1 MNITSAIS
9 KIVSGSSL
17 KENEMSDVM
26 LDLLEGRATDA
37 QIGAFLIALNMKG
50 ETIEEVLGAAKIMR
64 HLSVK
69 VEVNKEKL
77 VDTCGT
83 GGSGI
88 GIFNVST
95 TAAFVASACGARVAK
110 HGNRSATRKSGSAD
124 LLEAAGVSL
133 ELSPSQVSDCIDNVG
148 LGFMF
153 APGHHSAM
161 RHVIGPR
168 KEIAHKS
175 IFNILGPLTNP
186 ASTPNQ
192 VMGVYDEKW
201 MRPVAEVHRSLGSK
215 NVMVVHSED
224 NLDEISI
231 ASKTKVVELK
241 EEKIFEYIISPEDF
255 SLQLQPLEELKVNS
269 PQESLNM
276 AKKALKGEN
285 LAASSMVALNAGAA
299 LYVSGVENSLADG
312 VQRAIEGI
320 EQKKGLAKLQEL
332 SEYSQS
338 FK

>member
-9 KIVSGSSL
+9 KITSGLSL
-17 KENEMSDVM
+17 KESEMSDVM

-37 QIGAFLIALNMKG
+37 QIGAFLIALDMKG
-50 ETIEEVLGAAKIMR
+50 ETVEEVLGAAKIMR
-64 HLSVK
+64 KLSAK
-69 VEVNKEKL
+69 VEVNKDKL

-95 TAAFVASACGARVAK
+95 TAAFVACACGARVAK

-133 ELSPSQVSDCIDNVG
+133 ELNPSQVSDCIENVG

-161 RHVIGPR
+161 KHVIGPR

-192 VMGVYDEKW
+192 VMGVYDKKW
-201 MRPVAEVHRSLGSK
+201 MKPVAEVHQSLGSK

-231 ASKTKVVELK
+231 ASKTKVVELR
-241 EEKIFEYIISPEDF
+241 EGKISEYVISPEEF
-255 SLQLQPLEELKVNS
+255 GLEFQSLDGLKVNS
-269 PQESLNM
+269 PEESLSM
-276 AKKALKGEN
+276 AKKALKGEHS
-285 LAASSMVALNAGAA
+285 AASSMVALNAGAA
-299 LYVSGVENSLADG
+299 LYVSGVDNSLAEG
-312 VQRAIEGI
+312 VERALEGI
-320 EQKKGLAKLQEL
+320 KQKKGLDKLQEL

-338 FK
+338 F

>member
-1 MNITSAIS
+1 MNIISAIS
-9 KIVSGSSL
+9 KITSGLSL
-17 KENEMSDVM
+17 KESEMSDVM

-37 QIGAFLIALNMKG
+37 QIGAFLIALDMKG
-50 ETIEEVLGAAKIMR
+50 ETVEEVLGAAKIMR
-64 HLSVK
+64 KLSAK
-69 VEVNKEKL
+69 VEVNKDKL

-95 TAAFVASACGARVAK
+95 TAAFVACACGARVAK

-133 ELSPSQVSDCIDNVG
+133 ELNPSQVSDCIENVG

-161 RHVIGPR
+161 KHVIGPR

-201 MRPVAEVHRSLGSK
+201 MKPVAKVHQSLGSE

-231 ASKTKVVELK
+231 ASKTKVVELR
-241 EEKIFEYIISPEDF
+241 EGKITEYFISPEEF
-255 SLQLQPLEELKVNS
+255 GLELQSLDGLKVNS
-269 PQESLNM
+269 PEESLSM
-276 AKKALKGEN
+276 AKKALIGEHS
-285 LAASSMVALNAGAA
+285 AASSMVALNAGAA
-299 LYVSGVENSLADG
+299 LYVSGVDNSLAEG
-312 VQRAIEGI
+312 VERAMEGI
-320 EQKKGLAKLQEL
+320 KQKKGIDKLQEL

-338 FK
+338 F

>member
-1 MNITSAIS
+1 MNITLAIS
-9 KIVSGSSL
+9 KITSGL
-17 KENEMSDVM
+17 HLEENEMSEVM

-50 ETIEEVLGAAKIMR
+50 ETEQEVLGATKIMR
-64 HLSVK
+64 QLSTK
-69 VEVNKEKL
+69 VEVNKENL

-95 TAAFVASACGARVAK
+95 TAAFVACACGAKVAK

-133 ELSPSQVSDCIDNVG
+133 ELSPSQVADCIENVG

-153 APGHHSAM
+153 APSHHSAM
-161 RHVIGPR
+161 KHVIGPR

-186 ASTPNQ
+186 ASTLNQ

-201 MRPVAEVHRSLGSK
+201 LKPVAKVHQYLGSK

-224 NLDEISI
+224 KLDEISV

-241 EEKIFEYIISPEDF
+241 EDKISEYIISPEEF
-255 SLQLQPLEELKVNS
+255 GIELQPLDQLKVNT
-269 PQESLNM
+269 PEESLSM
-276 AKKALKGEN
+276 AKKALNGE
-285 LAASSMVALNAGAA
+285 LTAASSMVALNAGAA
-299 LYVSGVENSLADG
+299 LYVAGVEDSLAQG
-312 VQRAIEGI
+312 IERAKEGI
-320 EQKKGLAKLQEL
+320 EQKLGLNKLQEL
-332 SEYSQS
+332 SEYSKS
-338 FK
+338 F

>member
-9 KIVSGSSL
+9 KITSGLSL
-17 KENEMSDVM
+17 KEGEMSDVM
-26 LDLLEGRATDA
+26 LDLLEGKATDA
-37 QIGAFLIALNMKG
+37 QIGAFLIALDMKG
-50 ETIEEVLGAAKIMR
+50 ETVEEVLGAAKIMR
-64 HLSVK
+64 KLSAK
-69 VEVNKEKL
+69 VEVNKDKL

-95 TAAFVASACGARVAK
+95 TAAFVACACGARVAK

-133 ELSPSQVSDCIDNVG
+133 ELNPSQVSDCIENVG

-161 RHVIGPR
+161 KHVIGPR

-201 MRPVAEVHRSLGSK
+201 MKPVAEVHQSLGSK

-231 ASKTKVVELK
+231 ASKTKVVELR
-241 EEKIFEYIISPEDF
+241 EGKISEYVISPEEF
-255 SLQLQPLEELKVNS
+255 GLEFQSLDGLKVNS
-269 PQESLNM
+269 PEESLSM
-276 AKKALKGEN
+276 AKKALKGEHS
-285 LAASSMVALNAGAA
+285 AASSMVALNAGAA
-299 LYVSGVENSLADG
+299 LYVSGVDNSLAEG
-312 VQRAIEGI
+312 VERALEGI
-320 EQKKGLAKLQEL
+320 KQKKGLDKLQEL

-338 FK
+338 F

>member
-1 MNITSAIS
+1 MNITLAIS
-9 KIVSGSSL
+9 KITSGL
-17 KENEMSDVM
+17 NLEENEISEVM

-50 ETIEEVLGAAKIMR
+50 ETVQEVLGAAKIMR
-64 HLSVK
+64 QLSTK
-69 VEVNKEKL
+69 VEVNKENL

-95 TAAFVASACGARVAK
+95 TAAFVACACGAKVAK

-133 ELSPSQVSDCIDNVG
+133 ELSPSQVADCIENVG

-153 APGHHSAM
+153 APSHHSAM
-161 RHVIGPR
+161 KHVIGPR

-186 ASTPNQ
+186 ASTLNQ

-201 MRPVAEVHRSLGSK
+201 LKPVAKVHQFLGSK

-224 NLDEISI
+224 KLDEISV
-231 ASKTKVVELK
+231 ACKTKVVELK
-241 EEKIFEYIISPEDF
+241 EDKISEYIISPEEF
-255 SLQLQPLEELKVNS
+255 GIELQPLDQLKVNT
-269 PQESLNM
+269 PEESLSM
-276 AKKALKGEN
+276 AKKALNGE
-285 LAASSMVALNAGAA
+285 LTAASSMVALNAGAA
-299 LYVSGVENSLADG
+299 LYVAGVEDSLAQG
-312 VQRAIEGI
+312 IERAKEGI
-320 EQKKGLAKLQEL
+320 EQKLGLNKLQEL
-332 SEYSQS
+332 SEYSKS
-338 FK
+338 F

>member
-9 KIVSGSSL
+9 KITSGSSL

-26 LDLLEGRATDA
+26 LDLLEGRTTDA
-37 QIGAFLIALNMKG
+37 QIGAFLIALDMKG
-50 ETIEEVLGAAKIMR
+50 ESVEEVLGAAKIMR
-64 HLSVK
+64 KLSAK
-69 VEVNKEKL
+69 VEVNKKKL

-95 TAAFVASACGARVAK
+95 TAAFVACACGARIAK

-133 ELSPSQVSDCIDNVG
+133 ELSPSQVAECIDNVG

-161 RHVIGPR
+161 KHVIGPR

-201 MRPVAEVHRSLGSK
+201 MKPVAEVHKSLGSK

-224 NLDEISI
+224 KLDEISI
-231 ASKTKVVELK
+231 ASKTKVVELR
-241 EEKIFEYIISPEDF
+241 EGKISEYIISPEEF
-255 SLQLQPLEELKVNS
+255 GLEIQTLDELKVNS
-269 PQESLNM
+269 PEESLAM
-276 AKKALKGEN
+276 AKKALKGEHS
-285 LAASSMVALNAGAA
+285 AASSMVALNAGAA
-299 LYVSGVENSLADG
+299 LYVSGEANSLS
-312 VQRAIEGI
+312 EGI
-320 EQKKGLAKLQEL
+320 DRAMEGIKQKKGLDKLQEL

-338 FK
+338 F

>member
-9 KIVSGSSL
+9 KITSGLSL
-17 KENEMSDVM
+17 NESEMSDVM

-37 QIGAFLIALNMKG
+37 QIGAFLIALDMKG
-50 ETIEEVLGAAKIMR
+50 ETVEEVLGAAKIMR
-64 HLSVK
+64 KLSAK
-69 VEVNKEKL
+69 VEVNKDKL

-95 TAAFVASACGARVAK
+95 TAAFVACACGARVAK

-133 ELSPSQVSDCIDNVG
+133 ELNPSQVSDCIENVG

-161 RHVIGPR
+161 KHVIGPR

-192 VMGVYDEKW
+192 VMGVYDKKW
-201 MRPVAEVHRSLGSK
+201 MKPVAEVHQSLGSK

-231 ASKTKVVELK
+231 ASKTKVVELR
-241 EEKIFEYIISPEDF
+241 EGKISEYVISPEEF
-255 SLQLQPLEELKVNS
+255 GLEFQSLDGLKVNS
-269 PQESLNM
+269 PEESLSM
-276 AKKALKGEN
+276 AKKALKGEHS
-285 LAASSMVALNAGAA
+285 AASSMIALNAGAA
-299 LYVSGVENSLADG
+299 LYVSGVDNSLAEG
-312 VQRAIEGI
+312 VERALEGI
-320 EQKKGLAKLQEL
+320 KQKKGLDKLQEL

-338 FK
+338 F

>member
-1 MNITSAIS
+1 MNITAAIS
-9 KIVSGSSL
+9 KITSGLSL
-17 KENEMSDVM
+17 NESEMSDVM

-37 QIGAFLIALNMKG
+37 QIGAFLIALDMKG
-50 ETIEEVLGAAKIMR
+50 ETVEEVLGAAKIMR
-64 HLSVK
+64 KLSAK
-69 VEVNKEKL
+69 VEVNKDKL

-95 TAAFVASACGARVAK
+95 TAAFVACACGARVAK

-133 ELSPSQVSDCIDNVG
+133 ELNPSQVSDCIENVG

-161 RHVIGPR
+161 KHVIGPR

-192 VMGVYDEKW
+192 VMGVYDKKW
-201 MRPVAEVHRSLGSK
+201 MKPVAEVHQSLGSK

-231 ASKTKVVELK
+231 ASKTKVVELR
-241 EEKIFEYIISPEDF
+241 EDKISEYVISPEEF
-255 SLQLQPLEELKVNS
+255 GLELQPLDELKVNS
-269 PQESLNM
+269 PEESLSM
-276 AKKALKGEN
+276 AKKALNGEHS
-285 LAASSMVALNAGAA
+285 AASSMVALNAGAA
-299 LYVSGVENSLADG
+299 LYVSGVEDSLAKG
-312 VQRAIEGI
+312 IERALEGI
-320 EQKKGLAKLQEL
+320 KHKKGLDKLQEL

-338 FK
+338 F

>member
-1 MNITSAIS
+1 VNITLAIS
-9 KIVSGSSL
+9 KISSGLHLQES
-17 KENEMSDVM
+17 EMSDVM

-37 QIGAFLIALNMKG
+37 QIGAFLIALDMKG
-50 ETIEEVLGAAKIMR
+50 ETVEEVLGAAKIMR
-64 HLSVK
+64 KLSAK
-69 VEVNKEKL
+69 VEVNKDKL

-95 TAAFVASACGARVAK
+95 TAAFVACACGARVAK

-133 ELSPSQVSDCIDNVG
+133 ELNPSQVSDCIETVG

-161 RHVIGPR
+161 KHVIGPR

-192 VMGVYDEKW
+192 VMGVYDKKW
-201 MRPVAEVHRSLGSK
+201 MKPVAEVHQSLGSK

-231 ASKTKVVELK
+231 ASKTKVVELR
-241 EEKIFEYIISPEDF
+241 EDKISEYVISPEEF
-255 SLQLQPLEELKVNS
+255 GLELQPLDELKVNS
-269 PQESLNM
+269 PEESLSM
-276 AKKALKGEN
+276 AKKALNGEHS
-285 LAASSMVALNAGAA
+285 AASSMVALNAGAA
-299 LYVSGVENSLADG
+299 LYVSGVEDSLAKG
-312 VQRAIEGI
+312 IERALEGI
-320 EQKKGLAKLQEL
+320 KHKKGLDKLQEL

-338 FK
+338 F

>member
-9 KIVSGSSL
+9 KITSGSNL
-17 KENEMSDVM
+17 KESEMSDVM

-37 QIGAFLIALNMKG
+37 QIGAFLIALDMKG
-50 ETIEEVLGAAKIMR
+50 ESVEEVLGAAKIMR
-64 HLSVK
+64 KLSAK
-69 VEVNKEKL
+69 VEVNKDKL

-95 TAAFVASACGARVAK
+95 TAAFVACACGARVAK

-133 ELSPSQVSDCIDNVG
+133 ELSPSQVSDCIENIG

-201 MRPVAEVHRSLGSK
+201 MKPVAKVHQSLGSK

-224 NLDEISI
+224 DLDEISI
-231 ASKTKVVELK
+231 ASKTKVVELR
-241 EEKIFEYIISPEDF
+241 EDKITEYVISPEEF
-255 SLQLQPLEELKVNS
+255 GFKLQPLDELKVNS
-269 PQESLNM
+269 PEESLTM
-276 AKKALKGEN
+276 AKKALSGEHS
-285 LAASSMVALNAGAA
+285 AASSMVALNAGAA
-299 LYVSGVENSLADG
+299 LYVSGVEKSLTEG
-312 VQRAIEGI
+312 VEKAMEGI
-320 EQKKGLAKLQEL
+320 KKKKGLDKLQEL

-338 FK
+338 F

>member
-1 MNITSAIS
+1 MNITLAIS
-9 KIVSGSSL
+9 KITSGL
-17 KENEMSDVM
+17 NLEENEMSEVM

-50 ETIEEVLGAAKIMR
+50 ETVQEVLGAAKIMR
-64 HLSVK
+64 QLSTK
-69 VEVNKEKL
+69 VEVNKENL

-95 TAAFVASACGARVAK
+95 TAAFVACACGAKVAK

-133 ELSPSQVSDCIDNVG
+133 ELSPSQVADCIENVG

-153 APGHHSAM
+153 APSHHSAM
-161 RHVIGPR
+161 KHVIGPR

-186 ASTPNQ
+186 ASTLNQ

-201 MRPVAEVHRSLGSK
+201 LKPVAKVHQFLGSK

-224 NLDEISI
+224 KLDEISV

-241 EEKIFEYIISPEDF
+241 EDKISEYIISPEEF
-255 SLQLQPLEELKVNS
+255 GIELQPLDQLKVNT
-269 PQESLNM
+269 PEESLSM
-276 AKKALKGEN
+276 AKRALNGE
-285 LAASSMVALNAGAA
+285 LTAASSMVALNAGAA
-299 LYVSGVENSLADG
+299 LYVAGVEDSLAQG
-312 VQRAIEGI
+312 IERAKEGI
-320 EQKKGLAKLQEL
+320 EQKLGLNKLHEL
-332 SEYSQS
+332 SEYSKS
-338 FK
+338 F

>member
-1 MNITSAIS
+1 MAIS
-9 KIVSGSSL
+9 KISSGLHLEES
-17 KENEMSDVM
+17 EMSDVM

-37 QIGAFLIALNMKG
+37 QIGAFLIALDMKG
-50 ETIEEVLGAAKIMR
+50 ETVEEVLGAAKIMR
-64 HLSVK
+64 KLSAK
-69 VEVNKEKL
+69 VEVNKDKL

-95 TAAFVASACGARVAK
+95 TAAFVACACGARVAK

-133 ELSPSQVSDCIDNVG
+133 ELNPSQVSDCIENVG

-161 RHVIGPR
+161 KHVIGPR

-175 IFNILGPLTNP
+175 IFNILGPVTNP

-192 VMGVYDEKW
+192 VMGVYDKKW
-201 MRPVAEVHRSLGSK
+201 MKPVAEVHQSLGSK

-231 ASKTKVVELK
+231 ASKTKVVELR
-241 EEKIFEYIISPEDF
+241 EDKISEYVISPEEF
-255 SLQLQPLEELKVNS
+255 GLELQPLDELKVNS
-269 PQESLNM
+269 PQESLSM
-276 AKKALKGEN
+276 AKKALNGEHS
-285 LAASSMVALNAGAA
+285 AASSMVALNAGAA
-299 LYVSGVENSLADG
+299 LYVSGVEDSLAKG
-312 VQRAIEGI
+312 IERALEGI
-320 EQKKGLAKLQEL
+320 KHKKGLDKLQEL

-338 FK
+338 F

>member
-9 KIVSGSSL
+9 KITSGLSL
-17 KENEMSDVM
+17 KESEMSDVM

-37 QIGAFLIALNMKG
+37 QIGAFLIALDMKG
-50 ETIEEVLGAAKIMR
+50 ETVEEVLGAAKIMR
-64 HLSVK
+64 KLSAK
-69 VEVNKEKL
+69 VEVNKDKL

-95 TAAFVASACGARVAK
+95 TAAFVACACGARVAK

-133 ELSPSQVSDCIDNVG
+133 ELNPFQVSDCIENVG

-161 RHVIGPR
+161 KHVIGPR

-201 MRPVAEVHRSLGSK
+201 MKPVTEVHKSLGSK

-231 ASKTKVVELK
+231 ASKTKVVELR
-241 EEKIFEYIISPEDF
+241 EGKISEYVISPEEF
-255 SLQLQPLEELKVNS
+255 GLEFQSLDGLKVDS
-269 PQESLNM
+269 PEESLSM
-276 AKKALKGEN
+276 AKKALKGEHS
-285 LAASSMVALNAGAA
+285 AASSMVALNAGAA
-299 LYVSGVENSLADG
+299 LYVSGVDNSLAEG
-312 VQRAIEGI
+312 VERALEGI
-320 EQKKGLAKLQEL
+320 KQKKGLDKLQEL

-338 FK
+338 F

>member
-9 KIVSGSSL
+9 KISSGLSL
-17 KENEMSDVM
+17 KESEMSDVM
-26 LDLLEGRATDA
+26 LDLLEGKTTDA
-37 QIGAFLIALNMKG
+37 QIGAFLIALDMKG
-50 ETIEEVLGAAKIMR
+50 ETVEEVLGAAKIMR
-64 HLSVK
+64 KLSAK
-69 VEVNKEKL
+69 VEVNKDKL

-95 TAAFVASACGARVAK
+95 TAAFVACACGARVAK

-133 ELSPSQVSDCIDNVG
+133 ELNPSQVSDCIENVG

-161 RHVIGPR
+161 KHVIGPR

-186 ASTPNQ
+186 ASAPNQ

-201 MRPVAEVHRSLGSK
+201 MKPVAEVHQSLGSR
-215 NVMVVHSED
+215 NVMVVNSED

-231 ASKTKVVELK
+231 ASKTKVVELR
-241 EEKIFEYIISPEDF
+241 EGEISEYVISPEEF
-255 SLQLQPLEELKVNS
+255 GLELQPLDELKVNS
-269 PQESLNM
+269 PEESLSM
-276 AKKALKGEN
+276 AKKALNGDHS
-285 LAASSMVALNAGAA
+285 AASSMVALNAGAA
-299 LYVSGVENSLADG
+299 LYVSGVEKSLAEG
-312 VQRAIEGI
+312 VEKAMEGI
-320 EQKKGLAKLQEL
+320 KKKKGLDKLQEL

-338 FK
+338 F

>member
-9 KIVSGSSL
+9 KITSGLSL
-17 KENEMSDVM
+17 KEGEMSDVM
-26 LDLLEGRATDA
+26 LDLLEGKATDA
-37 QIGAFLIALNMKG
+37 QIGAFLIALDMKG
-50 ETIEEVLGAAKIMR
+50 ETVEEVLGAAKIMR
-64 HLSVK
+64 KLSAK
-69 VEVNKEKL
+69 VEVNKDKL

-95 TAAFVASACGARVAK
+95 TAAFVACACGARVAK

-133 ELSPSQVSDCIDNVG
+133 ELNPSQVSDCIENVG

-161 RHVIGPR
+161 KHVIGPR

-201 MRPVAEVHRSLGSK
+201 MKPVAEVHQSLGSK

-231 ASKTKVVELK
+231 ASKTKVVELR
-241 EEKIFEYIISPEDF
+241 EGKISEYVISPEEF
-255 SLQLQPLEELKVNS
+255 GLEFQSLDGLKVNS
-269 PQESLNM
+269 PEESLSM
-276 AKKALKGEN
+276 AKKALKGEHS
-285 LAASSMVALNAGAA
+285 AASSMVALNAGAA
-299 LYVSGVENSLADG
+299 LYVSGIEKSLAEG
-312 VQRAIEGI
+312 VERALEGI
-320 EQKKGLAKLQEL
+320 KQKKGLDKLQEL

-338 FK
+338 F

>member
-9 KIVSGSSL
+9 KITSGLNLNES
-17 KENEMSDVM
+17 EMSDVM
-26 LDLLEGRATDA
+26 LDLLEGRTTDA

-50 ETIEEVLGAAKIMR
+50 ETVEEVLGAAKIMR
-64 HLSVK
+64 KLSAK
-69 VEVNKEKL
+69 VEVNKDKL

-95 TAAFVASACGARVAK
+95 TAAFVACACGARVAK

-133 ELSPSQVSDCIDNVG
+133 ELNPSQVSDCIENVG

-161 RHVIGPR
+161 KHVIGPR

-201 MRPVAEVHRSLGSK
+201 MKPVAKVHQSLGSE

-231 ASKTKVVELK
+231 ASKTKVVELR
-241 EEKIFEYIISPEDF
+241 EGKITEYVISPEEF
-255 SLQLQPLEELKVNS
+255 GLELQSLDGLKVNS
-269 PQESLNM
+269 PEESLSM
-276 AKKALKGEN
+276 AKQALIGKHS
-285 LAASSMVALNAGAA
+285 AASSMVALNAGAA
-299 LYVSGVENSLADG
+299 LYVSGVDNSLAEG
-312 VQRAIEGI
+312 VERAMEGI
-320 EQKKGLAKLQEL
+320 KQKKGIDKLQEL

-338 FK
+338 F

>member
-9 KIVSGSSL
+9 KITSGLSL
-17 KENEMSDVM
+17 KESEMSDVM

-37 QIGAFLIALNMKG
+37 QIGAFLIALDMKG
-50 ETIEEVLGAAKIMR
+50 ETVEEVLGAAKIMR
-64 HLSVK
+64 KLSAK
-69 VEVNKEKL
+69 VEVNKDKL

-95 TAAFVASACGARVAK
+95 TAAFVACACGARVAK

-133 ELSPSQVSDCIDNVG
+133 ELNPSQVSDCIENVG

-161 RHVIGPR
+161 KHVIGPR

-192 VMGVYDEKW
+192 VMGVYDKKW
-201 MRPVAEVHRSLGSK
+201 MKPVAEVHQSLGSK

-231 ASKTKVVELK
+231 ASKTKVVELR
-241 EEKIFEYIISPEDF
+241 EGKISEYVISPEEF
-255 SLQLQPLEELKVNS
+255 GLEFQSLDGLKVNS
-269 PQESLNM
+269 PEESLSM
-276 AKKALKGEN
+276 AKKALKGEYS
-285 LAASSMVALNAGAA
+285 AASSMIALNAGAA
-299 LYVSGVENSLADG
+299 LYVSGVDNSLAEG
-312 VQRAIEGI
+312 VERALEGI
-320 EQKKGLAKLQEL
+320 KQKKGLDKLQEL

-338 FK
+338 F

>member
-1 MNITSAIS
+1 MNITLAIS
-9 KIVSGSSL
+9 KISSGLHLEES
-17 KENEMSDVM
+17 EMSDVM

-37 QIGAFLIALNMKG
+37 QIGAFLIALDMKG
-50 ETIEEVLGAAKIMR
+50 ETVEEVLGAAKIMR
-64 HLSVK
+64 KLSAK
-69 VEVNKEKL
+69 VEVNKDKL

-95 TAAFVASACGARVAK
+95 TAAFVACACGARVAK

-124 LLEAAGVSL
+124 LLEVAGVSL
-133 ELSPSQVSDCIDNVG
+133 ELTPSQVSDCIENVG

-161 RHVIGPR
+161 KHVIGPR

-201 MRPVAEVHRSLGSK
+201 MKPVTEVHKSLGSK

-231 ASKTKVVELK
+231 ASKTKVVELR
-241 EEKIFEYIISPEDF
+241 EGKISEYVISPEEF
-255 SLQLQPLEELKVNS
+255 GLEFQSLDGLKVNS
-269 PQESLNM
+269 PEESLSM
-276 AKKALKGEN
+276 AKKALKGEHS
-285 LAASSMVALNAGAA
+285 AASSMIALNAGAA
-299 LYVSGVENSLADG
+299 LYVSGVDNSLAEG
-312 VQRAIEGI
+312 VERALEGI
-320 EQKKGLAKLQEL
+320 KQKKGLDKLQEL

-338 FK
+338 F

>member
-1 MNITSAIS
+1 MNITLAIS
-9 KIVSGSSL
+9 KITSGL
-17 KENEMSDVM
+17 NLEENEISEVM

-50 ETIEEVLGAAKIMR
+50 ETVQEVLGAAKIMR
-64 HLSVK
+64 QLSTK
-69 VEVNKEKL
+69 VEVNKENL

-95 TAAFVASACGARVAK
+95 TAAFVACACGAKVAK

-133 ELSPSQVSDCIDNVG
+133 ELSPSQVADCIENVG

-153 APGHHSAM
+153 APSHHSAM
-161 RHVIGPR
+161 KHVIGPR

-186 ASTPNQ
+186 ASTLNQ

-201 MRPVAEVHRSLGSK
+201 LKPVAKVHQFLGSK

-224 NLDEISI
+224 KLDEISV

-241 EEKIFEYIISPEDF
+241 EDKISEYIISPEEF
-255 SLQLQPLEELKVNS
+255 GIELQPLDQLKVNT
-269 PQESLNM
+269 PEESLSM
-276 AKKALKGEN
+276 AKKALNGE
-285 LAASSMVALNAGAA
+285 LTAASSMVALNAGAA
-299 LYVSGVENSLADG
+299 LYVAGVEDSLAQG
-312 VQRAIEGI
+312 IERAKEGI
-320 EQKKGLAKLQEL
+320 EQKLGLNKLQEL
-332 SEYSQS
+332 SEYSKS
-338 FK
+338 F

>member
-1 MNITSAIS
+1 MNITLAIS
-9 KIVSGSSL
+9 KITSGSSL
-17 KENEMSDVM
+17 KESEMADVM
-26 LDLLEGRATDA
+26 LDLLEGKATDA
-37 QIGAFLIALNMKG
+37 QIGAFLIALDMKG
-50 ETIEEVLGAAKIMR
+50 ETVEEVLGAAKIMR
-64 HLSVK
+64 QLSAK
-69 VEVNKEKL
+69 VEVNKDKL

-95 TAAFVASACGARVAK
+95 TAAFVACACGARVAK

-133 ELSPSQVSDCIDNVG
+133 ELNPSQVSDCIENVG

-161 RHVIGPR
+161 KHVIGPR

-201 MRPVAEVHRSLGSK
+201 MKPVAEVHQFLGSK

-231 ASKTKVVELK
+231 ASKTKVVELR
-241 EEKIFEYIISPEDF
+241 EGKIAEYVISPEEF
-255 SLQLQPLEELKVNS
+255 GLELQSLDELKVNS
-269 PQESLNM
+269 PEESLSM
-276 AKKALKGEN
+276 AKKALNGEHS
-285 LAASSMVALNAGAA
+285 AASSMVALNAGAA
-299 LYVSGVENSLADG
+299 LYVSGVENSLAEG
-312 VQRAIEGI
+312 VERAMEGI
-320 EQKKGLAKLQEL
+320 KQKKGLDKLQEL

-338 FK
+338 F

>member
-1 MNITSAIS
+1 MNITS
-9 KIVSGSSL
+9 GSNL
-17 KENEMSDVM
+17 KESEMSDVM

-37 QIGAFLIALNMKG
+37 QIGAFLIALDMKG
-50 ETIEEVLGAAKIMR
+50 ETVEEVLGAAKIMR
-64 HLSVK
+64 KLSAK
-69 VEVNKEKL
+69 VEVNKDKL

-95 TAAFVASACGARVAK
+95 TAAFVACACGARVAK

-133 ELSPSQVSDCIDNVG
+133 ELSPSQVSDCIQNIG

-161 RHVIGPR
+161 KHVIGPR

-186 ASTPNQ
+186 ASTLNQ
-192 VMGVYDEKW
+192 VMGVSDEKW
-201 MRPVAEVHRSLGSK
+201 MKLVAEVHQSLGSK

-231 ASKTKVVELK
+231 ASKTKVVELR
-241 EEKIFEYIISPEDF
+241 EDKITEYVISPEEF
-255 SLQLQPLEELKVNS
+255 GLELQPLDELKVNS
-269 PQESLNM
+269 PEESLTM
-276 AKKALKGEN
+276 AKKALNGEHS
-285 LAASSMVALNAGAA
+285 AASSMVALNAGAA
-299 LYVSGVENSLADG
+299 LYVSGVENSLAEG
-312 VQRAIEGI
+312 VERAMEGI
-320 EQKKGLAKLQEL
+320 KKKKGLDKLQEL

-338 FK
+338 F

>member
-1 MNITSAIS
+1 MNITLAIS
-9 KIVSGSSL
+9 KITSGL
-17 KENEMSDVM
+17 NLEENEMSEVM

-50 ETIEEVLGAAKIMR
+50 ETVQEVLGAAKIMR
-64 HLSVK
+64 QLSTK
-69 VEVNKEKL
+69 VEVNKENL

-95 TAAFVASACGARVAK
+95 TAAFVACACGAKVAK

-133 ELSPSQVSDCIDNVG
+133 ELSPSQVADCIENVG

-153 APGHHSAM
+153 APSHHSAM
-161 RHVIGPR
+161 KHVIGPR

-186 ASTPNQ
+186 ASTLNQ

-201 MRPVAEVHRSLGSK
+201 LKPVAKVHQFLGSK

-224 NLDEISI
+224 KLDEISV

-241 EEKIFEYIISPEDF
+241 EDKISEYIISPEEF
-255 SLQLQPLEELKVNS
+255 GIELQSLDQLKVNT
-269 PQESLNM
+269 PEESLSM
-276 AKKALKGEN
+276 AKKALNGE
-285 LAASSMVALNAGAA
+285 LTAASSMVALNAGAA
-299 LYVSGVENSLADG
+299 LYVAGVEDSLAQG
-312 VQRAIEGI
+312 IERAKEGI
-320 EQKKGLAKLQEL
+320 EQKLGLNKLQEL
-332 SEYSQS
+332 SEYSKS
-338 FK
+338 F

>member
-9 KIVSGSSL
+9 KITSGSNL
-17 KENEMSDVM
+17 KESEMSEVM

-37 QIGAFLIALNMKG
+37 QIGAFLIALDMKG
-50 ETIEEVLGAAKIMR
+50 ETVEEVLGAAKIMR
-64 HLSVK
+64 KLSAK
-69 VEVNKEKL
+69 VEVNKDKL

-95 TAAFVASACGARVAK
+95 TAAFVACACGARVAK

-133 ELSPSQVSDCIDNVG
+133 ELNPSQVSDCIENVG

-161 RHVIGPR
+161 KHVIGPR

-192 VMGVYDEKW
+192 VMGVYHEKW
-201 MRPVAEVHRSLGSK
+201 MKPVAEVHQSLGSK

-231 ASKTKVVELK
+231 ASKTKVVELR
-241 EEKIFEYIISPEDF
+241 EGEISEYVISPEEF
-255 SLQLQPLEELKVNS
+255 GLELQPLDELKVNS
-269 PQESLNM
+269 PEESLSM
-276 AKKALKGEN
+276 AKKALNGDHS
-285 LAASSMVALNAGAA
+285 AASSMVALNAGAA
-299 LYVSGVENSLADG
+299 LYVSGVEKSLAEG
-312 VQRAIEGI
+312 VEKAMEGI
-320 EQKKGLAKLQEL
+320 KKKKGLDKLQEL

-338 FK
+338 F

>member
-9 KIVSGSSL
+9 KITSGSNL
-17 KENEMSDVM
+17 KESEMSDVM

-37 QIGAFLIALNMKG
+37 QIGAFLIALDMKG
-50 ETIEEVLGAAKIMR
+50 ESVEEVLGAAKIMR
-64 HLSVK
+64 KLSAK
-69 VEVNKEKL
+69 VEVNKDKL

-95 TAAFVASACGARVAK
+95 TAAFVACACGARVAK

-133 ELSPSQVSDCIDNVG
+133 ELSPSQVSDCIEKIG

-161 RHVIGPR
+161 KHVIGPR

-201 MRPVAEVHRSLGSK
+201 MKPVAKVHQSLGSK

-224 NLDEISI
+224 DLDEISI
-231 ASKTKVVELK
+231 ASKTKVVELR
-241 EEKIFEYIISPEDF
+241 EDKITEYVISPEEF
-255 SLQLQPLEELKVNS
+255 GFKLQPLDELKVNS
-269 PQESLNM
+269 PEESLTM
-276 AKKALKGEN
+276 AKKALSGEHS
-285 LAASSMVALNAGAA
+285 AASSMVALNAGAA
-299 LYVSGVENSLADG
+299 LYVSGVEKSLTEG
-312 VQRAIEGI
+312 VEKAMEGI
-320 EQKKGLAKLQEL
+320 KKKKGLDKLQEL

-338 FK
+338 F

>member
-1 MNITSAIS
+1 VNITLAIS
-9 KIVSGSSL
+9 KISSGLHLEES
-17 KENEMSDVM
+17 EMSDVM

-37 QIGAFLIALNMKG
+37 QIGAFLIALDMKG
-50 ETIEEVLGAAKIMR
+50 ETVEEVLGAAKIMR
-64 HLSVK
+64 KLSAK
-69 VEVNKEKL
+69 VEVNKDKL

-95 TAAFVASACGARVAK
+95 TAAFVACACGARVAK

-133 ELSPSQVSDCIDNVG
+133 ELNPSQVSDCIENVG

-161 RHVIGPR
+161 KHVIGPR

-192 VMGVYDEKW
+192 VMGVYDKKW
-201 MRPVAEVHRSLGSK
+201 MKPVAEVHQSLGSK

-231 ASKTKVVELK
+231 ASKTKVVELR
-241 EEKIFEYIISPEDF
+241 EDKISEYVISPEEF
-255 SLQLQPLEELKVNS
+255 GLELQPLDELKVNS
-269 PQESLNM
+269 PEESLSM
-276 AKKALKGEN
+276 AKKALNGEHS
-285 LAASSMVALNAGAA
+285 AASSMVALNAGAA
-299 LYVSGVENSLADG
+299 LYVSGVEDSLAKG
-312 VQRAIEGI
+312 IERALEGI
-320 EQKKGLAKLQEL
+320 KHKKGLDKLQEL

-338 FK
+338 F

>member
-1 MNITSAIS
+1 MNITLAIS
-9 KIVSGSSL
+9 KITSGL
-17 KENEMSDVM
+17 NLEENEMSEVM

-50 ETIEEVLGAAKIMR
+50 ETEQEVLGATKIMR
-64 HLSVK
+64 QLSTK
-69 VEVNKEKL
+69 VEVNKENL

-95 TAAFVASACGARVAK
+95 TAAFVACACGAKVAK

-133 ELSPSQVSDCIDNVG
+133 ELSPSQVADCIENVG

-153 APGHHSAM
+153 APSHHSAM
-161 RHVIGPR
+161 KHVIGPR

-186 ASTPNQ
+186 ASTLNQ

-201 MRPVAEVHRSLGSK
+201 LKPVAKVHQCLGSK

-224 NLDEISI
+224 KLDEISV

-241 EEKIFEYIISPEDF
+241 EDKISEYIISPEEF
-255 SLQLQPLEELKVNS
+255 GIELQSLDQLKVNT
-269 PQESLNM
+269 PEESLSM
-276 AKKALKGEN
+276 AKKALNGE
-285 LAASSMVALNAGAA
+285 LTAASSMVALNAGAA
-299 LYVSGVENSLADG
+299 LYVAGVEDSLAQG
-312 VQRAIEGI
+312 IERAKEGI
-320 EQKKGLAKLQEL
+320 EQKLGLNKLQEL
-332 SEYSQS
+332 SEYSKS
-338 FK
+338 F

>member
-1 MNITSAIS
+1 MNIAHAIS
-9 KIVSGSSL
+9 KITSGSGL
-17 KENEMSDVM
+17 KENEMAEVM
-26 LDLLEGRATDA
+26 LDLLEGRTTDA

-50 ETIEEVLGAAKIMR
+50 ESVEEVLGAAKIMR
-64 HLSVK
+64 QLSSK
-69 VEVNKEKL
+69 VEVNKERL

-83 GGSGI
+83 GGVGI

-95 TAAFVASACGARVAK
+95 TAAFVACACGARVAK

-124 LLEAAGVSL
+124 LLEAAGVCL
-133 ELSPSQVSDCIDNVG
+133 ELEPSQVAECIDNVG

-161 RHVIGPR
+161 KHVIGPR

-186 ASTPNQ
+186 ASPPNQ
-192 VMGVYDEKW
+192 VMGVYDKKW
-201 MRPVAEVHRSLGSK
+201 MKPVAEVHKSLGSN

-231 ASKTKVVELK
+231 ASKTKVVELR
-241 EEKIFEYIISPEDF
+241 EDKISEYIISPEEF
-255 SLQLQPLEELKVNS
+255 GFELHSLDELKVNS
-269 PQESLNM
+269 PEESLSM
-276 AKKALKGEN
+276 AKKALTGEHSG
-285 LAASSMVALNAGAA
+285 ASSMVALNAGAA
-299 LYVSGVENSLADG
+299 LYVSGVENSLA
-312 VQRAIEGI
+312 EGI
-320 EQKKGLAKLQEL
+320 DRAKEGIKQKKGLDKLQEL

-338 FK
+338 F

>member
-1 MNITSAIS
+1 MNITLAIS
-9 KIVSGSSL
+9 KITSGL
-17 KENEMSDVM
+17 NLEENEISEVM

-50 ETIEEVLGAAKIMR
+50 ETVQEVLGAAKIMR
-64 HLSVK
+64 QLSTK
-69 VEVNKEKL
+69 VEVNKENL

-95 TAAFVASACGARVAK
+95 TAAFLACACGAKVAK

-133 ELSPSQVSDCIDNVG
+133 ELSPSQVADCIENVG

-153 APGHHSAM
+153 APSHHSAM
-161 RHVIGPR
+161 KHVIGPR

-186 ASTPNQ
+186 ASTLNQ

-201 MRPVAEVHRSLGSK
+201 LKPVAKVHQFLGSK

-224 NLDEISI
+224 KLDEISV

-241 EEKIFEYIISPEDF
+241 EDKISEYIISPEEF
-255 SLQLQPLEELKVNS
+255 GIELQPLDQLKVNT
-269 PQESLNM
+269 PEESLSM
-276 AKKALKGEN
+276 AKKALNGE
-285 LAASSMVALNAGAA
+285 LTAASSMVALNAGAA
-299 LYVSGVENSLADG
+299 LYVAGVEDSLAQG
-312 VQRAIEGI
+312 IERAKEGI
-320 EQKKGLAKLQEL
+320 EQKLGLNKLQEL
-332 SEYSQS
+332 SEYSKS
-338 FK
+338 F

>member
-9 KIVSGSSL
+9 KITSGLNL
-17 KENEMSDVM
+17 KESEMSDVM
-26 LDLLEGRATDA
+26 LDLLEGKATDA
-37 QIGAFLIALNMKG
+37 QIGAFLIALDMKG
-50 ETIEEVLGAAKIMR
+50 ETVEEVLGAAKIMR
-64 HLSVK
+64 KLSAK
-69 VEVNKEKL
+69 VEVNKDKL

-95 TAAFVASACGARVAK
+95 TAAFVACACGARVAK

-133 ELSPSQVSDCIDNVG
+133 ELNPSQVSDCIENVG

-161 RHVIGPR
+161 KHVIGPR

-201 MRPVAEVHRSLGSK
+201 MKPVAEVHQSLGSK

-231 ASKTKVVELK
+231 ASKTKVVELR
-241 EEKIFEYIISPEDF
+241 EGKISEYVISPEEF
-255 SLQLQPLEELKVNS
+255 GLEFQSLDGLKVNS
-269 PQESLNM
+269 PEESLSM
-276 AKKALKGEN
+276 AKKALKGEHS
-285 LAASSMVALNAGAA
+285 AASSMVALNAGAA
-299 LYVSGVENSLADG
+299 LYVSGVDNSLAEG
-312 VQRAIEGI
+312 VERALEGI
-320 EQKKGLAKLQEL
+320 KQKKGLDKLQEL

-338 FK
+338 F

>member
-1 MNITSAIS
+1 MNITLAIS
-9 KIVSGSSL
+9 KITSGSSL
-17 KENEMSDVM
+17 KESEMADVM
-26 LDLLEGRATDA
+26 LDLLEGKATDA
-37 QIGAFLIALNMKG
+37 QIGAFLIALDMKG
-50 ETIEEVLGAAKIMR
+50 ETVEEVLGAAKIMR
-64 HLSVK
+64 QLSAK
-69 VEVNKEKL
+69 VEVNKDKL

-95 TAAFVASACGARVAK
+95 TAAFVACACGAKVAK

-133 ELSPSQVSDCIDNVG
+133 ELTPVQVSDCIEKVG

-153 APGHHSAM
+153 APGHHNAM
-161 RHVIGPR
+161 KHVIGPR
-168 KEIAHKS
+168 KEIAHKT

-192 VMGVYDEKW
+192 VMGVYDKKW
-201 MRPVAEVHRSLGSK
+201 MKPLAEVHQSLGSK

-231 ASKTKVVELK
+231 ASQTKVVELR
-241 EEKIFEYIISPEDF
+241 EDKIFEYVISPEEF
-255 SLQLQPLEELKVNS
+255 GLQIQSLDELKVNS
-269 PQESLNM
+269 PQESLSM
-276 AKKALKGEN
+276 AKKALNGEH

-299 LYVSGVENSLADG
+299 LYVSGVENSLAKG
-312 VQRAIEGI
+312 VEKAMEGI
-320 EQKKGLAKLQEL
+320 KQRKGLVKLQEL

-338 FK
+338 F

>member
-9 KIVSGSSL
+9 KITSGSNL
-17 KENEMSDVM
+17 KESEMSDVM
-26 LDLLEGRATDA
+26 LDLLEGRTTDA
-37 QIGAFLIALNMKG
+37 QIGAFLIALDMKG
-50 ETIEEVLGAAKIMR
+50 ETVEEVLGAAKIMR
-64 HLSVK
+64 KLSAK
-69 VEVNKEKL
+69 VEVNKDKL

-95 TAAFVASACGARVAK
+95 TAAFVACACGARVAK

-133 ELSPSQVSDCIDNVG
+133 ELSPSQVSDCIENIG

-161 RHVIGPR
+161 KHVIGPR

-201 MRPVAEVHRSLGSK
+201 MKPVAEVHQSLGSK
-215 NVMVVHSED
+215 SVMVVHSED

-231 ASKTKVVELK
+231 ASKTKVVELR
-241 EEKIFEYIISPEDF
+241 EDKITEYVISPEEF
-255 SLQLQPLEELKVNS
+255 GLELQPLDELKVNS
-269 PQESLNM
+269 PEESLIM
-276 AKKALKGEN
+276 AKKALNGEHS
-285 LAASSMVALNAGAA
+285 AASSMVALNAGAA
-299 LYVSGVENSLADG
+299 LYVSGVENSLAEG
-312 VQRAIEGI
+312 VEKALEGI
-320 EQKKGLAKLQEL
+320 KKKKGLDKLQEL

-338 FK
+338 F

>member
-1 MNITSAIS
+1 MNITLAIS
-9 KIVSGSSL
+9 KITSGL
-17 KENEMSDVM
+17 NLEENEISEVM

-50 ETIEEVLGAAKIMR
+50 ETEQEVLGATKIMR
-64 HLSVK
+64 QLSTK
-69 VEVNKEKL
+69 VEVNKENL

-95 TAAFVASACGARVAK
+95 TAAFVACACGAKVAK

-133 ELSPSQVSDCIDNVG
+133 ELSPSQVADCIENVG

-153 APGHHSAM
+153 APSHHSAM
-161 RHVIGPR
+161 KHVIGPR

-186 ASTPNQ
+186 ASTLNQ

-201 MRPVAEVHRSLGSK
+201 LKPVAKVHQFLGSK

-224 NLDEISI
+224 KLDEISV

-241 EEKIFEYIISPEDF
+241 EDKISEYIISPEEF
-255 SLQLQPLEELKVNS
+255 GIELQSLDQLKVNT
-269 PQESLNM
+269 PEESLSM
-276 AKKALKGEN
+276 AKKALNGE
-285 LAASSMVALNAGAA
+285 LTAASSMVALNAGAA
-299 LYVSGVENSLADG
+299 LYVAGVEDSLAQG
-312 VQRAIEGI
+312 IERAKEGI
-320 EQKKGLAKLQEL
+320 EQKLGLNKLQEL
-332 SEYSQS
+332 SEYSKS
-338 FK
+338 F